1 MFSANVFDAK
11 TLELAEKW
19 TSPQPP
25 RERLRRWVMAPP
37 LRRREITDE
46 DRFDPVPEPI
56 RRDLERLPAD
66 ELRQPALRI
75 GKAASLDE
83 LGLVASRADR

>member
-25 RERLRRWVMAPP
+25 RERLLAV
-37 LRRREITDE
+37 L
-46 DRFDPVPEPI
+46 PVAG
-56 RRDLERLPAD
+56 DASYER
-66 ELRQPALRI
+66 I
-75 GKAASLDE
+75 
-83 LGLVASRADR
+83 